1 VAERADGALVIYRN
15 QAMSLFDLKRITR
28 SVLKLTSLLAAS
40 LLVVPIA
47 SLAQGTPVPP
57 ATPPMIVMPPRTGT
71 TAVPVSL
78 DQAVRMAQ
86 NASPTAIQARGLER
100 SDRAALRAAKG
111 ALLPQVT
118 LSAGRVIQYGGG
130 TTRVNSSGEQ
140 VSVTQKPVN
149 SNGMTFNLQLFDG
162 GQRLYDLRAARADI
176 EAARAANL
184 GAQYNIALN
193 VKQQYYAVLAALE
206 SEDAAKAQLS
216 EAQEQFKS
224 SEAKVRA
231 GVATMSDSLRGVV
244 TVNNAQLALITAQT
258 NLATANAALTR
269 LVGSDTPVTADT
281 ASTASER
288 FDPLPDSA
296 ALIALAEN
304 GPAVQQAQANL
315 DAARQLRKASKSTYL
330 PSLNATYSRS
340 GSGVDNRFGFG
351 NDPFTYNG
359 RLSLGASYNLFNGFQ
374 RELNVVRA
382 DVAEDNAR
390 ATLRDAQLAASSS
403 LAGYIGSLR
412 AAAQRVAVQAATVKA
427 SEEDVRVQQQRY
439 NIGASTLLDL
449 LTSQTALQQARAA
462 LISARYDYRIARAQ
476 IEALVGRTLQ

>member
-1 VAERADGALVIYRN
+1 MILSDNKLVRGSAFAAI
-15 QAMSLFDLKRITR
+15 
-28 SVLKLTSLLAAS
+28 LAAS
-40 LLVVPIA
+40 TICVAPPVG
-47 SLAQGTPVPP
+47 AQTP
-57 ATPPMIVMPPRTGT
+57 ATPPVNQPMVVMPGRTT
-71 TAVPVSL
+71 TSPMAVSL

-86 NASPTAIQARGLER
+86 KASPLAVQAQGLER

-111 ALLPQVT
+111 ALFPQVT
-118 LSAGRVIQYGGG
+118 LSAGRVIQYGAGS
-130 TTRVNSSGEQ
+130 TRINSNGEQ
-140 VSVTQKPVN
+140 VSVAQKPTN
-149 SNGMTFNLQLFDG
+149 SDGMTFNVQLFDG

-176 EAARAANL
+176 EAARANTL

-206 SEDAAKAQLS
+206 AQDAANAQL
-216 EAQEQFKS
+216 AGAREQLKS
-224 SEAKVRA
+224 SEAKVKA

-244 TVNNAQLALITAQT
+244 TVNNAELALITAQT

-269 LVGSDTPVTADT
+269 LVGSDTPITADP
-281 ASTASER
+281 AAVSTER

-296 ALIALAEN
+296 ALIAFAQN

-315 DAARQLRKASKSTYL
+315 DAAKQLKKASKSTYL

-340 GSGVDNRFGFG
+340 GSGIDNRFGLG
-351 NDPFTYNG
+351 SDPFTYNG
-359 RLSLGASYNLFNGFQ
+359 RLSLGASYTLFNGFA
-374 RELNVVRA
+374 REANVVRA

-390 ATLRDAQLAASSS
+390 AALRDAQLAASSS
-403 LAGYIGSLR
+403 LAGYIGALR
-412 AAAQRVAVQAATVKA
+412 SAAQRVTVQAATVRA

-449 LTSQTALQQARAA
+449 LTSRTTLEQARAA

-476 IEALVGRTLQ
+476 IETLVGRNLQ

>member
-1 VAERADGALVIYRN
+1 MILSDTKLVRGS
-15 QAMSLFDLKRITR
+15 AFAAA
-28 SVLKLTSLLAAS
+28 LAAS
-40 LLVVPIA
+40 TICAPPSA
-47 SLAQGTPVPP
+47 RAQTP
-57 ATPPMIVMPPRTGT
+57 ATPPVTPPMLVLPGRTT
-71 TAVPVSL
+71 TSPTAVSL
-78 DQAVRMAQ
+78 EQAVRMAQ
-86 NASPTAIQARGLER
+86 QASPTAIQARGLER
-100 SDRAALRAAKG
+100 SNRAAVHAAKG

-118 LSAGRVIQYGGG
+118 LTAGRVIQYGAGA
-130 TTRVNSSGEQ
+130 TRINSNGEQ
-140 VSVTQKPVN
+140 VSVAQKPTN
-149 SNGMTFNLQLFDG
+149 SDGMTFNVQLFDG
-162 GQRLYDLRAARADI
+162 GQRLYDLRAARADV
-176 EAARAANL
+176 EAARANSL
-184 GAQYNIALN
+184 GAAYSIALN

-206 SEDAAKAQLS
+206 SEDAANAQLT
-216 EAQEQFKS
+216 EAQEQLKS

-269 LVGSDTPVTADT
+269 LVGSDTPITADPAT
-281 ASTASER
+281 SSSER

-296 ALIALAEN
+296 ALIAFAQN

-315 DAARQLRKASKSTYL
+315 DASKQLKKASKSAYL

-351 NDPFTYNG
+351 SDPFTYNG
-359 RLSLGASYNLFNGFQ
+359 RLSFGASYALFNGFQ
-374 RELNVVRA
+374 REANIVRA

-390 ATLRDAQLAASSS
+390 AALRDAQLAASSS

-412 AAAQRVAVQAATVKA
+412 SAAQRVAVQAATVRA
-427 SEEDVRVQQQRY
+427 SEEDVRVQQRRY

-449 LTSQTALQQARAA
+449 LTSQTTLQQARSA

-476 IEALVGRTLQ
+476 IETLVGRTLQ

>member
-1 VAERADGALVIYRN
+1 MSPAELRSNLSGSRALAVAG
-15 QAMSLFDLKRITR
+15 
-28 SVLKLTSLLAAS
+28 AS
-40 LLVVPIA
+40 LIFA
-47 SLAQGTPVPP
+47 AAGGAQAVTPSKTPPVPP
-57 ATPPMIVMPPRTGT
+57 VNPPLVVVPPRTLG
-71 TAVPVSL
+71 APVPVTL
-78 DQAVRMAQ
+78 DEAIRMAQ
-86 NASPTAIQARGLER
+86 KASPTSIQAQGLER
-100 SDRAALRAAKG
+100 SDQAALRAAKG
-111 ALLPQVT
+111 ALLPQLT
-118 LSAGRVIQYGGG
+118 LSAGRVIQYGNAA
-130 TTRVNSSGEQ
+130 TRINSNGEQ
-140 VSVTQKPVN
+140 VSVAQKPTN
-149 SNGMTFNLQLFDG
+149 SDGMTVNLQLFDG

-176 EAARAANL
+176 EAARANLL

-216 EAQEQFKS
+216 EAQEQLKS

-244 TVNNAQLALITAQT
+244 TVNNAQLALITAET

-269 LVGSDTPVTADT
+269 LVGSDTPITAEPSSV
-281 ASTASER
+281 STER

-296 ALIALAEN
+296 ALIAFAEN

-315 DAARQLRKASKSTYL
+315 DAAKQLKKASKSTYL

-340 GSGVDNRFGFG
+340 GSGVDNGFG
-351 NDPFTYNG
+351 LGKDPFAYNG
-359 RLSLGASYNLFNGFQ
+359 RLSLGASYTLFNGYQ

-390 ATLRDAQLAASSS
+390 AALRDAQLAATSS
-403 LAGYIGSLR
+403 LAGYIGALR
-412 AAAQRVAVQAATVKA
+412 SAAQRVAVQAATVRA
-427 SEEDVRVQQQRY
+427 AEEDVRVQQQRY

-449 LTSQTALQQARAA
+449 LTSRTTLEQARAA

-476 IEALVGRTLQ
+476 IETLVGRTLQ